1 VNLRQ
6 QLIRDE
12 GDKPSVYADHL
23 GFQTIGVGFLVDAR
37 KGGKLPPAVRDFW
50 LDYLITERRAALNA
64 ALPWFKTLDPVR
76 QDALLNMAYQLGV
89 GGLLDFK
96 TTLARIRDQ
105 RYDDAANSMMDSLWA
120 RQTPARAKRLALQ
133 ISSGAYQ

>member
-12 GDKPSVYADHL
+12 GDKPSVYVDSL
-23 GFQTIGVGFLVDAR
+23 GFFTVGVGFLVDAR

-50 LDYLITERRAALNA
+50 LDYLINERRTALNA

-96 TTLARIRDQ
+96 TTLARVRDQ
-105 RYDDAANSMMDSLWA
+105 RYADAANSMLDSLWA
-120 RQTPARAKRLALQ
+120 KQTPARAKRLALQ
-133 ISSGAYQ
+133 ISTGERQ